1 MRSAVVHHPSFS
13 IGRVEARGA
22 GGRQAHASPAQ
33 AAATSAPR
41 ALTPLGPWPPACER
55 RRPTPPR
62 SRRRA
67 ARRPAPAA
75 RVRGRGYPILAYISP
90 ISRIYRAYIS
100 PISRLHLAYISPLS
114 RLTCAS
120 AREMIAAVTPE
131 PHDVTSCSAVPTP
144 AVSKAAWRR
153 SGGSI
158 LPSSPSRLPKGKL
171 RDPGM
176 WPERQSARGLRTRRA
191 QGHLSSRARR
201 VSGAPVRAAAQG
213 GGGGAHSAA
222 VPSKRAAGRASTTR
236 ERRPGAAC
244 RFSWI

>member
-1 MRSAVVHHPSFS
+1 MQALHRLPPSAHHGPSLRWARGHRRVSVGAPLRPGAVVERH
-13 IGRVEARGA
+13 VV
-22 GGRQAHASPAQ
+22 
-33 AAATSAPR
+33 
-41 ALTPLGPWPPACER
+41 PPQLRACEGEDTLYLAYIS
-55 RRPTPPR
+55 PT
-62 SRRRA
+62 SRL
-67 ARRPAPAA
+67 
-75 RVRGRGYPILAYISP
+75 YLAYISP
-90 ISRIYRAYIS
+90 I
-100 PISRLHLAYISPLS
+100 S

-131 PHDVTSCSAVPTP
+131 PHDVTSCSAAPTP

-158 LPSSPSRLPKGKL
+158 LPSSPSRLPNGKL

-176 WPERQSARGLRTRRA
+176 WPERQSARGLCTRRA
-191 QGHLSSRARR
+191 QGHLSSQARG

>member
-1 MRSAVVHHPSFS
+1 MISFGPSS
-13 IGRVEARGA
+13 ILVNRPGRGSR
-22 GGRQAHASPAQ
+22 GGRPPSPCKPC
-33 AAATSAPR
+33 TGCRHHRTR

-75 RVRGRGYPILAYISP
+75 RVRGRGSPLSRLYLAYISP
-90 ISRIYRAYIS
+90 IT
-100 PISRLHLAYISPLS
+100 PH
-114 RLTCAS
+114 TCAS

-131 PHDVTSCSAVPTP
+131 PHDVTSWSAAPTP

-158 LPSSPSRLPKGKL
+158 LPSSPSRLPNGKL

-176 WPERQSARGLRTRRA
+176 WPERQSARGLCTRRA
-191 QGHLSSRARR
+191 QGHLSSQARR
-201 VSGAPVRAAAQG
+201 VSGAPVRPAAQG